1 MKPSRFGAG
10 RDQIS
15 PNNAALLLRATYA
28 ERKLLVRQA
37 QPGGTDVSHS
47 TD

>member
-15 PNNAALLLRATYA
+15 PNNAALLLRAIYVLA
-28 ERKLLVRQA
+28 SQS
-37 QPGGTDVSHS
+37 QSGGTDVAYS